1 MLMSKTPVLS
11 GLEVVKALRK
21 AGFEIVGRKGSHV
34 RMKRKS
40 ENNSLIVLVPQHK
53 ELAIGTLKSI
63 LKQANMNIEELIKLL

>member
-1 MLMSKTPVLS
+1 MSKTPVLS
-11 GLEVVKALRK
+11 GLEVVKALRN

-40 ENNSLIVLVPQHK
+40 ENKSSIALVPQHK

-63 LKQANMNIEELIKLL
+63 LKQANMNIEELMELL

>member
-11 GLEVVKALRK
+11 GLEVVKALRN

-40 ENNSLIVLVPQHK
+40 EN
-53 ELAIGTLKSI
+53 KSSI
-63 LKQANMNIEELIKLL
+63 A